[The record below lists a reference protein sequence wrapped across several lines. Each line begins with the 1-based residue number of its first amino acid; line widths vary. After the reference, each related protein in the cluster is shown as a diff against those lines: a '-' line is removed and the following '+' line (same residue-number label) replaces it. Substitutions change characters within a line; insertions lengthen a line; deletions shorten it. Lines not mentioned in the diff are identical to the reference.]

1 MKVYRITSSGE
12 YRTFGPKI
20 DTKENRT
27 GCRFDGSFLESW
39 KPIHLTTRPAEQCG
53 ISDETP
59 DLNFVSTTTPL
70 LTPKAFDILYP
81 YLKPY
86 SQFFETT
93 TDYGNMFLVNVTNI
107 NDCLDYKNCELK
119 YFSNSER
126 IMRIDNFCFFDE
138 KLNELE
144 IFLIP
149 EERRAFPYV
158 TEGLKNIIE
167 ENGLTGFRF
176 ELVSE

>member
-1 MKVYRITSSGE
+1 MKIYRIISNGE

-20 DTKENRT
+20 DTRENRT
-27 GCRFDGSFLESW
+27 GCRFDGSILDCW
-39 KPIHLTTRPAEQCG
+39 KPIHLTTKPVEQPG
-53 ISDETP
+53 ISDEIP

-70 LTPKAFDILYP
+70 LTPKALNILSP

-107 NDCLDYKNCELK
+107 NDCLDYKNSELK

-126 IMRIDNFCFFDE
+126 IMRIDNYCFFDD
-138 KLNELE
+138 KIKDLE

-149 EERRAFPYV
+149 EERKAFPCV

-167 ENGLTGFRF
+167 ENGLNGFRF
-176 ELVSE
+176 ELLFE